1 MKKTL
6 VLAAIAG
13 IAFASCKKDRTCT
26 CTNSTV
32 SQTSTQPGYSYT
44 PAAPTTDKVTYK
56 KIKKNGVMAQTC
68 VSEERTYS
76 YTYTDFTP
84 TGSANYVMT
93 VNTKND
99 CELK

>member
-13 IAFASCKKDRTCT
+13 IALASCKKDRTCT
-26 CTNSTV
+26 CTDGTV

-44 PAAPTTDKVTYK
+44 PQAPSTNKTTYK
-56 KIKKNGVMAQTC
+56 KVKKKNVLVQTC
-68 VSEERTYS
+68 VSYEDTYS
-76 YTYTDFTP
+76 YNYVSNQQT
-84 TGSANYVMT
+84 YVMT
-93 VNTKND
+93 VNTKKD